1 MTVYT
6 YLVCGL
12 LIGVC
17 FAVAFLFAAAKDNHM
32 HLKLGSVIMIII
44 SFTLAWIALF
54 IVLTLVLLYYYIVEI
69 IKLKKNRN
77 VDV

>member
-6 YLVCGL
+6 YLLCGL

-17 FAVAFLFAAAKDNHM
+17 FAVAFLFAAVKDNHTY
-32 HLKLGSVIMIII
+32 LKIGSVLMIII
-44 SFTLAWIALF
+44 SFTLAWIAMF
-54 IVLTLVLLYYYIVEI
+54 MVLTLVLLYYYITEI

>member
-6 YLVCGL
+6 YLLCGL

-17 FAVAFLFAAAKDNHM
+17 FAVAFLFAATKDNHM
-32 HLKLGSVIMIII
+32 HLKIGSVIMIIL
-44 SFTLAWIALF
+44 SFTFAWIALF